1 MDALIRRARSL
12 AVMPL
17 LAAAL
22 MLAGC
27 GTYGMPAQQI
37 SYTPASYV
45 YQGHCMWVN
54 DPVEITYE
62 RAAGLCPAGYP
73 VMQMPL
79 WYHEQYAAYY
89 DGYGYTH
96 YFPGSYRKRYVYV
109 VVHNFE
115 QSYSGQIAR
124 AEQQALW
131 RGSNG
136 QVVSGKYV
144 DSGKALFG
152 SGNARS
158 AGFASGSARQVADK
172 SYSAVGNGKSGAGSN
187 SGSSGR
193 YGTVNGS
200 SSGASGSGA
209 GSGRYGTS
217 NGSGSSGGSSGRY
230 GTSGGGYSGRSGGG
244 FGGFSSGSGRSG
256 GGSFGRGR

>member
-1 MDALIRRARSL
+1 MEALIRRVRSL
-12 AVMPL
+12 AAAPL
-17 LAAAL
+17 LVVAL

-27 GTYGMPAQQI
+27 GTYGVPAQQV

-54 DPVEITYE
+54 DPVEITYL
-62 RAAGLCPAGYP
+62 RAAGICPAGYP

-96 YFPGSYRKRYVYV
+96 YFPSSYRTRYV
-109 VVHNFE
+109 VVVHHFE

-124 AEQQALW
+124 AGQQAQW
-131 RGSNG
+131 RGSDG
-136 QVVSGKYV
+136 KVVSGKYV
-144 DSGKALFG
+144 DSGKASFG

-172 SYSAVGNGKSGAGSN
+172 SYTAVSNGKSGAGVN
-187 SGSSGR
+187 SGSSAR
-193 YGTVNGS
+193 YGTANGGGS
-200 SSGASGSGA
+200 SGSSA
-209 GSGRYGTS
+209 GRYGTS

-230 GTSGGGYSGRSGGG
+230 GTSNGSSGSSGGG

>member
-1 MDALIRRARSL
+1 MDALLRRARWL
-12 AVMPL
+12 AATPL
-17 LAAAL
+17 LAVAL

-27 GTYGMPAQQI
+27 GTYGMPAQQV

-54 DPVEITYE
+54 DPVEITYL
-62 RAAGLCPAGYP
+62 RAAGICPAGYP

-96 YFPGSYRKRYVYV
+96 YFPSSYRTRYV
-109 VVHNFE
+109 VVVHHFE
-115 QSYSGQIAR
+115 QTYSGQIAR
-124 AEQQALW
+124 AGQQAQW

-144 DSGKALFG
+144 DSGKASFG

-172 SYSAVGNGKSGAGSN
+172 SYSAVSNGKSGAGSN
-187 SGSSGR
+187 AGGGGR
-193 YGTVNGS
+193 YGTVNGK
-200 SSGASGSGA
+200 SGSSGSGVS
-209 GSGRYGTS
+209 SGRYGTS

-230 GTSGGGYSGRSGGG
+230 GTSNGSSGSSGGG